1 MEPAIPKMGETFR
14 NSLGRQNYVINCII
28 LSFHSIMMGFDDEHH
43 VAFRKSYRNKY
54 MYGALPPRP
63 KGSQQCKRPS
73 LAFITLGMGGL

>member
-1 MEPAIPKMGETFR
+1 
-14 NSLGRQNYVINCII
+14 
-28 LSFHSIMMGFDDEHH
+28 MMGFDDEHH